1 MYIFHLHLTYMWSI
15 SANLK
20 TKWLD
25 WGSIFFLAFPCLF
38 HDCCCT
44 RNRKRGESFQTSR
57 TALRIQLPA
66 LSTSSILTVRRG
78 VPQRNCVCAKG
89 SGGELV
95 CLVLNSQHRA
105 RRVVIW
111 PGADSRMMEDKKT
124 HTESRDG
131 GRGVRFFFFVFFF
144 KPQMLP
150 PK

>member
-1 MYIFHLHLTYMWSI
+1 MWSI

-25 WGSIFFLAFPCLF
+25 WGSIFFFCVSTPCFF
-38 HDCCCT
+38 HYCCCCCT
-44 RNRKRGESFQTSR
+44 RNRKRGEVVEIFQTSR

-78 VPQRNCVCAKG
+78 VSQRNCVCAKG

-95 CLVLNSQHRA
+95 CLVLNSQRSA
-105 RRVVIW
+105 SCCDMTRRW
-111 PGADSRMMEDKKT
+111 LADDGRQKNSHWDERRRERGA
-124 HTESRDG
+124 
-131 GRGVRFFFFVFFF
+131 FFAFFFFF
-144 KPQMLP
+144 KPRMLP